1 MHCKRAQTNEKFE
14 LRQRDIVTA
23 GLCYVFCLGNAL
35 LKGKMHIGVITT
47 MKSTAL

>member
-23 GLCYVFCLGNAL
+23 GLCYVYCLGNEL
-35 LKGKMHIGVITT
+35 IKGKLYLCVITT